1 MEAWQ
6 KGATV
11 VKKMSKGG
19 QSAYFKKF
27 PEREDWFKKNHP
39 DMPRFDKSVKQAS
52 MTGVSSAV
60 TTAREKASL
69 KAYGATKGTKVGEIG
84 GERASADKDT
94 TVPLTPEQH
103 SKVQAA
109 KRSTVKGAA
118 LSHSERIS
126 AIARASRKAQT
137 KHDVPTEDPDDAG
150 HDDLRDVHNSLHVKS
165 GHYSES
171 SDYSKRRKSEEDII
185 SGKKKPKTPSKSA
198 VNDYFKRRKAEK
210 VNEGAGYGIG
220 SVVKLHKP
228 IDGHEYGHVMG
239 ITGSKVARGPTG
251 RGTPMPAGKASSIQI
266 QLKKTP
272 NYTADYGAKV
282 EVPMSA
288 IHSKIREEV
297 EQVNE
302 LSPATLKSYQDKVGK
317 SFRMGYTN
325 PKKRPE
331 LKGIKGFF
339 RAQKKLD
346 AAKANEEAINELSP
360 ATLTS
365 YQNKV
370 GANFRKGYTDPTKRP
385 EKKGIKGY
393 FLAAKKLKKTET
405 PVKESSELDE
415 SPYMVAPVTP
425 RTTDIEAGI
434 KAYKGSMSPV
444 GSRLYGKV
452 LGRLSKKY
460 GWSEKDLHDH
470 IAHEAGVKEEVE
482 QVNELSR
489 DLLKRYSKA
498 AKLDADKIFD
508 KPKYR
513 TKYATG
519 THIDPKSGY
528 SERNLA
534 DRVPLSKKDD
544 IRTDKREVGQEIAK
558 QKLSR
563 VSQQVKVKADNQPTL
578 SAKRQASFKFE
589 EVEQVTEGRPS
600 QQHPL
605 EGHPYHK
612 KSNDELEYIAKDA
625 HKAAEAMKSHNTTA
639 ENKYRDQAS
648 DSATVRHFRKTSGM
662 PSWYKKKYSLGEEAV
677 NERLSKNNPPAEW
690 IKDFVASD
698 NPKFSGKSKKERITM
713 ALGAYY
719 SQKRKG

>member
-1 MEAWQ
+1 METWQ

-19 QSAYFKKF
+19 QSSYFKKF
-27 PEREDWFKKNHP
+27 PERQDWFQKNHP
-39 DMPRFDKSVKQAS
+39 DMAHFDKSAKQAS

-60 TTAREKASL
+60 STAREKASL

-84 GERASADKDT
+84 GERAAADKDT

-109 KRSTVKGAA
+109 KRSTIKGAA

-150 HDDLRDVHNSLHVKS
+150 HDDIRDVHNSLHVKS

-185 SGKKKPKTPSKSA
+185 SGKKKPKTPSKSS

-251 RGTPMPAGKASSIQI
+251 RGNPIPAGKATSIQI

-282 EVPMSA
+282 EVPLSA

-302 LSPATLKSYQDKVGK
+302 LSPATL
-317 SFRMGYTN
+317 
-325 PKKRPE
+325 
-331 LKGIKGFF
+331 
-339 RAQKKLD
+339 
-346 AAKANEEAINELSP
+346 
-360 ATLTS
+360 TS
-365 YQNKV
+365 YQNAAGKD
-370 GANFRKGYTDPTKRP
+370 FRKGYADPTKRTQRQT
-385 EKKGIKGY
+385 KKTIKGY
-393 FLAAKKLKKTET
+393 FLAAKKLKGET

-415 SPYMVAPVTP
+415 SPMPIAPVPP
-425 RTTDIEAGI
+425 RTTDIAVGV

-482 QVNELSR
+482 HVEEAAQLVELSR
-489 DLLKRYSKA
+489 ALLQRYAKA
-498 AKLDADKIFD
+498 AKANVDDILSQK
-508 KPKYR
+508 KYQDR
-513 TKYATG
+513 RAPG
-519 THIDPKSGY
+519 THIDKRSGYEQENFKSGQPIT
-528 SERNLA
+528 R
-534 DRVPLSKKDD
+534 KDLRKID
-544 IRTDKREVGQEIAK
+544 SREGGKWTAK

-648 DSATVRHFRKTSGM
+648 DSATVRHFRKKSGM
-662 PSWYKKKYSLGEEAV
+662 PSWYKKKYSLGEEAI